1 MLKGLD
7 GLVRR
12 YPVPLSRVAGLDAV
26 SLVFRSLRE
35 FVRRYPVALCY
46 MAALGAVSLI
56 FQQMLSPASQ
66 QRFDIWASTNLTN
79 LPHRPLSTMVV
90 SGLIAESGLLP
101 WLVLTGAGL
110 ILLVGRFGNGR
121 AATIVIGAHVVGTLI
136 SEGIVAIRINQ
147 GILPESDR
155 DISDV
160 GPSYITA
167 AALVAVILYA
177 PHLWQ
182 RGIALCAW
190 LIAVTTWF
198 DGLTSLDVAAV
209 GHVVSMITGALL
221 GGLFVLVERTRRTHE
236 VPRPRTEEALK
247 LSTKRTT
254 AGTPQS
260 LPAASQP

>member
-7 GLVRR
+7 GRVRAYPAQLSRVAGLGDVSLTWRALRGFVRR
-12 YPVPLSRVAGLDAV
+12 YPVPLGYMAGLAVV
-26 SLVFRSLRE
+26 SLVF
-35 FVRRYPVALCY
+35 
-46 MAALGAVSLI
+46 
-56 FQQMLSPASQ
+56 QQLLSPASQ
-66 QRFDIWASTNLTN
+66 QRFDMWASTNLTN

-110 ILLVGRFGNGR
+110 ILLVQRFGNGR
-121 AATIVIGAHVVGTLI
+121 AATLVVGAHVVGTLI
-136 SEGIVAIRINQ
+136 SEGLVAIRINQ

-167 AALVAVILYA
+167 AALVAVVLYA

-190 LIAVTTWF
+190 LVAVTTWF
-198 DGLTSLDVAAV
+198 EGLSSLDVAAV

-221 GGLFVLVERTRRTHE
+221 GSLFVLVERARRVQE
-236 VPRPRTEEALK
+236 IPKPRVEEPVRVARARK
-247 LSTKRTT
+247 P